1 MKSTTADLCI
11 DYSFK
16 FLFISINHDLILNS
30 QNQFT
35 RFWGFTAYTRAA
47 TEETLRIGKNI
58 DSLEEFI
65 GRAYSQFKNV
75 LKQSFLEEKRTYTIK
90 PTQKTSQTKLDGFLS
105 IFDSA

>member
-35 RFWGFTAYTRAA
+35 RFWGFIQ
-47 TEETLRIGKNI
+47 EK
-58 DSLEEFI
+58 FI
-65 GRAYSQFKNV
+65 QIY
-75 LKQSFLEEKRTYTIK
+75 Y
-90 PTQKTSQTKLDGFLS
+90 
-105 IFDSA
+105 

>member
-35 RFWGFTAYTRAA
+35 RFWGFNISTTIYEYKSTLQ
-47 TEETLRIGKNI
+47 EESVSTIDLLINEVILR
-58 DSLEEFI
+58 
-65 GRAYSQFKNV
+65 
-75 LKQSFLEEKRTYTIK
+75 FL
-90 PTQKTSQTKLDGFLS
+90 
-105 IFDSA
+105 

>member
-35 RFWGFTAYTRAA
+35 RFWGFSEAGAA
-47 TEETLRIGKNI
+47 QGGLKVWKDVR
-58 DSLEEFI
+58 
-65 GRAYSQFKNV
+65 GRLV
-75 LKQSFLEEKRTYTIK
+75 
-90 PTQKTSQTKLDGFLS
+90 
-105 IFDSA
+105 